1 MDYVQNC
8 GVFDF
13 VFIRLSKYL
22 IIHAIHVKI
31 TCIYLIDIFDL
42 YTEFFYHMKFIFFIA
57 AVILIGTVA
66 LNGAKE
72 RNEKRKE
79 FWQVLKDEVE
89 KDDSKKYQDNDQ
101 NNDRNQE

>member
-13 VFIRLSKYL
+13 VVIRLSKYL
-22 IIHAIHVKI
+22 IINTFRVKI
-31 TCIYLIDIFDL
+31 TCIHKTNIYGENIQ
-42 YTEFFYHMKFIFFIA
+42 MKFIFFIA
-57 AVILIGTVA
+57 AVILLGGFA

-79 FWQVLKDEVE
+79 FWQVIKDEVE
-89 KDDSKKYQDNDQ
+89 KDDSKKDQ
-101 NNDRNQE
+101 NNE